1 MNQAINNL
9 TKYSLYNLKMPIQ
22 TIINKNR
29 GKQMSKNTLAAI
41 AALFILGS
49 TISAEA
55 KSCIG
60 CSAQIPDNANFCSK
74 CMTPQ
79 PKAATIGQQRM
90 QKEPREVILDM
101 FAFIDNYEVYFHEL
115 EYLNILGKMPEIKT
129 QFQNASVRYKNI
141 EKMLPE
147 ECRLLA
153 NIYAAK
159 FQLFDGITNV
169 MKNLRLDS
177 GYRNALLK
185 SALLTMAYYNKI
197 IDEFR
202 SPRNWNQQNI
212 ELLKKQM
219 ENVNDRVQ
227 KYQVTSKYLKFDDEN
242 KVPNGESIMVLGISG
257 NKAHVMYMG
266 PSMTNDAVQGT
277 FPLST
282 LEKRT
287 TWKKANVFF
296 FEEIRLHP

>member
-1 MNQAINNL
+1 
-9 TKYSLYNLKMPIQ
+9 
-22 TIINKNR
+22 
-29 GKQMSKNTLAAI
+29 MSKNKLAAI
-41 AALFILGS
+41 AAIFILGS
-49 TISAEA
+49 ALSAEA
-55 KSCIG
+55 KICIG

-79 PKAATIGQQRM
+79 PKAATIGQQSM

-101 FAFIDNYEVYFHEL
+101 FAFIDNYEAYFHNL

-129 QFQNASVRYKNI
+129 MFQNASVRYKNI
-141 EKMLPE
+141 EQMLPE
-147 ECRLLA
+147 ECRMLA

-159 FQLFDGITNV
+159 YQLFDGITNV
-169 MKNLRLDS
+169 MKNLRMDS
-177 GYRNALLK
+177 GYRDALLK

-212 ELLKKQM
+212 ELLKKKMQQ
-219 ENVNDRVQ
+219 VNDRVQ
-227 KYQVTSKYLKFDDEN
+227 KYQVTSKYLKFDEEN
-242 KVPNGESIMVLGISG
+242 KVPNGESVMVLGING

-266 PSMTNDAVQGT
+266 PSMTNEAVQGV

-296 FEEIRLHP
+296 FEEIKLNP